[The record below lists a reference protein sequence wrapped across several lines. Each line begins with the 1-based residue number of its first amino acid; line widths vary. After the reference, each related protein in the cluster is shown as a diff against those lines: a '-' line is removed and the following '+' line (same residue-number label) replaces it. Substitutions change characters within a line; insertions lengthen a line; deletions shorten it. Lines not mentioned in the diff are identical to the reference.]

1 MVLTGPV
8 ILLVMNN
15 LVVRGIDRDSKA
27 LGALYILTALTLV
40 SKEAA
45 ESRPEL
51 YESAAYN
58 SNL

>member
-1 MVLTGPV
+1 
-8 ILLVMNN
+8 MNN